1 MNDVFVGLKFLQET
15 LWAISKKAHEM
26 KCSTIIMNEISM
38 VMIIF
43 LFLGTSVLEAEA
55 IFEN

>member
-1 MNDVFVGLKFLQET
+1 MNDVFVGLKCLQET

-38 VMIIF
+38 VMFIF
-43 LFLGTSVLEAEA
+43 LFLGTSQKEF
-55 IFEN
+55 I